1 MLCEVLN
8 GFFPLYKGVSRDLC
22 EVLGILDN
30 LSHFLENIMI
40 LLSRYSKI
48 GGTFIG
54 MPSKG
59 RSDAL
64 HECKGCLVRQ

>member
-1 MLCEVLN
+1 MAFFLYIK
-8 GFFPLYKGVSRDLC
+8 GFREIYVRCWAFWIISLIF
-22 EVLGILDN
+22 LG
-30 LSHFLENIMI
+30 NIMI
-40 LLSRYSKI
+40 LQCPDSKI

-59 RSDAL
+59 RSDTL